1 MKELFIL
8 FKELLGDK
16 EKGFFRKCGIFIKAC
31 YYNETV
37 RYLFMGVCTTLVNLI
52 SYWLFIRLFRGTMP
66 GLGKNAV
73 TISNVISIIIAILF
87 AYVTNKLFVFES
99 KTHGV
104 AELFYE
110 FLRFVGGRMLTM
122 VIEVGGVYLIFNI
135 MGWNEMVAKLITQV
149 LVVIGN
155 YFISK
160 FLVFKGQQTE

>member
-52 SYWLFIRLFRGTMP
+52 SYWLFIRLFRGAMP

-87 AYVTNKLFVFES
+87 A
-99 KTHGV
+99 
-104 AELFYE
+104 
-110 FLRFVGGRMLTM
+110 M
-122 VIEVGGVYLIFNI
+122 
-135 MGWNEMVAKLITQV
+135 
-149 LVVIGN
+149 
-155 YFISK
+155 
-160 FLVFKGQQTE
+160 